1 VTHLDADR
9 LADLDEGLLSAADAG
24 EAQSHL
30 EGCPDCTRL
39 HADVLAVQE
48 LLGQAPAPEIPDS
61 LVARLETAIAAE
73 SSRRTESGNV
83 RSLQNARSRRLGWLP
98 KALVAA
104 AGVAVFAL
112 VGQSVLDGSGT
123 GGGSDSASDSTS
135 AEGQQGGGA
144 ATPDA
149 AGDTPAPRA
158 IRKILTDKARLNL
171 DSATFRQSLRAEIS
185 PDKIQASA
193 LPTTEVAPV
202 TQPAQQCV
210 RTVLGADVSHR
221 SYSTPARLDG
231 RPVTLVLADSAGGL
245 RAWAVSCQATP
256 HVVASAHIPTG

>member
-1 VTHLDADR
+1 MTHLDADR

-30 EGCPDCTRL
+30 EACPDCTRL
-39 HADVLAVQE
+39 HADLLAVQE
-48 LLGQAPAPEIPDS
+48 LLAQAPAPVIPDS

-171 DSATFRQSLRAEIS
+171 DSATFRQSIGRF
-185 PDKIQASA
+185 
-193 LPTTEVAPV
+193 
-202 TQPAQQCV
+202 
-210 RTVLGADVSHR
+210 
-221 SYSTPARLDG
+221 TPACAASR
-231 RPVTLVLADSAGGL
+231 RA
-245 RAWAVSCQATP
+245 RAWSSAQRTRS
-256 HVVASAHIPTG
+256 AS

>member
-1 VTHLDADR
+1 MTHLDADR

-24 EAQSHL
+24 QAQSHL

-39 HADVLAVQE
+39 HADLLAVQE
-48 LLGQAPAPEIPDS
+48 LLGQAPAPEIPDY

-73 SSRRTESGNV
+73 SSRRTATGNV
-83 RSLQNARSRRLGWLP
+83 RSLHNARSRRLAWLP

-112 VGQSVLDGSGT
+112 VGQSVLDSRTDSGD
-123 GGGSDSASDSTS
+123 DSASDSTS
-135 AEGQQGGGA
+135 AEGQPGGGA

-149 AGDTPAPRA
+149 ANDTPAPRT
-158 IRKILTDKARLNL
+158 IRRILADKARLNL

-185 PDKIQASA
+185 PDKAQASA

-202 TQPAQQCV
+202 APTAQQCV
-210 RTVLGADVSHR
+210 ETVLGADVSKR

-245 RAWAVSCQATP
+245 RAWAVSCQASP

>member
-39 HADVLAVQE
+39 HADLLAVQE
-48 LLGQAPAPEIPDS
+48 LLGQAPVPEMPDY

-73 SSRRTESGNV
+73 SSRRTETGNV
-83 RSLQNARSRRLGWLP
+83 RSLQNARSRRLAWLP

-112 VGQSVLDGSGT
+112 VGQSVLDSAGT
-123 GGGSDSASDSTS
+123 DRGNDSASDSTS
-135 AEGQQGGGA
+135 AEGHAGGGA
-144 ATPDA
+144 ATPYAANDA
-149 AGDTPAPRA
+149 PAPRT
-158 IRKILTDKARLNL
+158 IRRILADKARLNL

-185 PDKIQASA
+185 PDKVQASA
-193 LPTTEVAPV
+193 LPPAEVAPV
-202 TQPAQQCV
+202 TKPARQCV
-210 RTVLGADVSHR
+210 RTVLGADVAKR

-245 RAWAVSCQATP
+245 HAWAVSCQASP